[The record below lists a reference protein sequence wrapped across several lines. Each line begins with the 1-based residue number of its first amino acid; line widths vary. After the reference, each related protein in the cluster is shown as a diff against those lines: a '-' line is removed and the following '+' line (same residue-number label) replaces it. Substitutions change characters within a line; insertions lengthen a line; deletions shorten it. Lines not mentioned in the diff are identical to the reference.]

1 MFELNATV
9 QGFSRID
16 FDRKKVR
23 NALRIEGR
31 AIQKVARKM
40 VSKRMIDSVGDYPAK
55 RTGRLMRSIKVKL
68 SKPGFLVRI
77 APYKTAEM
85 KDFYPAFLHYGS
97 IKNNLEARKNFMT
110 DALDTRRE
118 TSRTA
123 IFNARQGAL
132 IPR

>member
-1 MFELNATV
+1 MFELNVTV

-97 IKNNLEARKNFMT
+97 IKNNLAARKNFMT

-123 IFNARQGAL
+123 IFNALQGAL